1 MFDGRSRKL
10 LTSLLG
16 RVVNW
21 QRVRM
26 RACQGQPGR
35 NGSLR
40 LYLTWLITMPYESM
54 VVIELTRDQNPS
66 LTGLVKAP
74 AIVLEPRYVNS
85 TGAKR

>member
-1 MFDGRSRKL
+1 
-10 LTSLLG
+10 
-16 RVVNW
+16 
-21 QRVRM
+21 M
-26 RACQGQPGR
+26 RR
-35 NGSLR
+35 NVKGAGLEAAWH

-54 VVIELTRDQNPS
+54 VVIELTGEQNPS